1 MRLIDADALYETLRT
16 DEDIAMEKVFDTP
29 ISLPDGALN
38 PSYISFMTQA
48 SVLTS
53 FKNMVYDAPTVDA
66 VEVIHCEH
74 CRHHENDSSSDS
86 HWCFVW
92 ETFTDNHVY
101 CSFAERREDGNSK

>member
-1 MRLIDADALYETLRT
+1 MRLIDADALLNEVFERYCKNCDKRKGMKNGQYKVIYEIGEAPCRACEIDDFT
-16 DEDIAMEKVFDTP
+16 DYLEE
-29 ISLPDGALN
+29 
-38 PSYISFMTQA
+38 
-48 SVLTS
+48 
-53 FKNMVYDAPTVDA
+53 APTVDA

-101 CSFAERREDGNSK
+101 CSFAERRKDG

>member
-1 MRLIDADALYETLRT
+1 MRLIDADEL
-16 DEDIAMEKVFDTP
+16 IVMEYGGIKFVPKEFID
-29 ISLPDGALN
+29 
-38 PSYISFMTQA
+38 
-48 SVLTS
+48 
-53 FKNMVYDAPTVDA
+53 DAPTVDA

-101 CSFAERREDGNSK
+101 CSFAERRQT